1 MYKTSQKRTG
11 LKDNLFFY
19 SYDGHQWFL
28 DRQLHWL
35 DCIIAD
41 LAVHVVN
48 ADNDL
53 INRIAKKE
61 LDVVRYMAGMRNGA
75 ERITEDLCRRK
86 SCHDNV

>member
-1 MYKTSQKRTG
+1 M
-11 LKDNLFFY
+11 
-19 SYDGHQWFL
+19 
-28 DRQLHWL
+28 
-35 DCIIAD
+35 
-41 LAVHVVN
+41 VN

-75 ERITEDLCRRK
+75 GRITEDLCRRK